1 MQDYKKNIKQKI
13 KKFPDSPGVYLMK
26 NKTGRIIYIGK
37 ATSLKNRVSSYF
49 TGALDDKTAALV
61 SDIYKID
68 FKQTDNVVEALILEA
83 NLISKYTP
91 KYNIKLKDDK
101 SFVNIIITDEKYP
114 QILITRPT
122 DKKKIKLKHIFG
134 PYPSKQDAE
143 KVIGLLVNIFDC
155 GDGKENKTSILYRK
169 YYIKG
174 YSSGK
179 IGSISQKDYQKVINN
194 IRLFLSGKKK
204 RLIAKIESQMKRLS
218 REMKY
223 EDAVIRRNQLFS
235 LNHIQDVAFIRKDE
249 ILKNKYE
256 KYPLRAEAYDIS
268 NISGKF
274 AVGSMVVFSL
284 GKPNK
289 SEYRKFKIKTVK
301 GANDIAML
309 KEVFKRRFAHKNW
322 QMPDLLIIDGGLG
335 QKNVASMVLKKYN
348 LNIPIVSIAKGS
360 DRKGEKL
367 FFSAFKEY
375 VFPDIEFIKKMRDEA
390 HRFAISYHR
399 KLRSIK
405 KPVSK
410 LTLLLAYYGFL

>member
-13 KKFPDSPGVYLMK
+13 KEFPDSPGVYLMK
-26 NKTGRIIYIGK
+26 NKTGKIIYIGK

-49 TGALDDKTAALV
+49 TGALDNKTAALV
-61 SDIYKID
+61 GDIRKID

-101 SFVNIIITDEKYP
+101 SFVNIVITDKEYP
-114 QILITRPT
+114 QVLITRPT
-122 DKKKIKLKHIFG
+122 DKKKMKAKYIFG
-134 PYPSKQDAE
+134 PYLSKWEAE

-155 GDGKENKTSILYRK
+155 DNNEGNKTSTLYRK

-179 IGSISQKDYQKVINN
+179 TGAISKKDYQKIINN
-194 IRLFLSGKKK
+194 IRLFLLGKKK
-204 RLIAKIESQMKRLS
+204 RLIKKIENQMKQLS
-218 REMKY
+218 KEMKY
-223 EDAVIRRNQLFS
+223 ENAAIKRNQLFS
-235 LNHIQDVAFIRKDE
+235 LNHIQDVAFVRKDE
-249 ILKNKYE
+249 MLKNKYE

-268 NISGKF
+268 NISGRF

-284 GKPNK
+284 GKSNK

-309 KEVFKRRFAHKNW
+309 KEVFERRFTHEDW
-322 QMPDLLIIDGGLG
+322 QMPDLIIIDGGLG

-348 LNIPIVSIAKGS
+348 LNIPIVAIAKGP

-367 FFSAFKEY
+367 FFSASRGY
-375 VFPDIEFIKKMRDEA
+375 VFPCLEFIKKMRDEA

-405 KPVSK
+405 K
-410 LTLLLAYYGFL
+410 